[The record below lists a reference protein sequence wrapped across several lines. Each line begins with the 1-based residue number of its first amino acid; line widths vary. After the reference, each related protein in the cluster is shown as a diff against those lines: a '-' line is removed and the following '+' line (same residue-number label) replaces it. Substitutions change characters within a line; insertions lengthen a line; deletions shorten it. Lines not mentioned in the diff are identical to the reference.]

1 MLGPPGRVID
11 EELRVG
17 GEILRITAVS
27 MGNPHAVT
35 FVDSVDDFPVE
46 QIGPLVENH
55 PSFPNRVNAEFVE
68 VISKDEVRQR
78 TWERGTGET
87 LACGTGAAAV
97 TVAGIL
103 TGRATSP
110 LTIHLLGGDLL
121 LEWDGEEGS
130 VYQTG
135 PAVEVFTGDWPA

>member
-1 MLGPPGRVID
+1 MLGAPGRVID
-11 EELRVG
+11 EELDLDGEALRV
-17 GEILRITAVS
+17 TAVS

-35 FVDSVDDFPVE
+35 YVESTRDFPVE
-46 QIGPLVENH
+46 RVGPLVENH
-55 PSFPNRVNAEFVE
+55 SSFPNRVNAEFVE
-68 VISKDEVRQR
+68 ILSETEVNQR

-97 TVAGIL
+97 TVAGIV
-103 TGRATSP
+103 TGRTTSP

-121 LEWDGEEGS
+121 LEWDGEGP

-135 PAVEVFTGDWPA
+135 PAVEVFTGEWPA